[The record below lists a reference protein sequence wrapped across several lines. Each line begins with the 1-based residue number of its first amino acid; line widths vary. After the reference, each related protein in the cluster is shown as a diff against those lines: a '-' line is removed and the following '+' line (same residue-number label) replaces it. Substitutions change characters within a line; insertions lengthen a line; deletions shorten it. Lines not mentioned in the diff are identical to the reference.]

1 MKIEVHW
8 LIDGIMSVE
17 AETAEEAETLVA
29 EQLTELVKQTPELK
43 DKFGANAIQGQALNK
58 PEDTADVLKGYFSH
72 IAGIH
77 CNKRLVKPA

>member
-58 PEDTADVLKGYFSH
+58 PEDTADV
-72 IAGIH
+72 
-77 CNKRLVKPA
+77 

>member
-17 AETAEEAETLVA
+17 AETAEQAEKLVA
-29 EQLTELVKQTPELK
+29 EQLTELVKKTPELK

-58 PEDTADVLKGYFSH
+58 SASAEES
-72 IAGIH
+72 
-77 CNKRLVKPA
+77 

>member
-17 AETAEEAETLVA
+17 AETAEQAEKLVA
-29 EQLTELVKQTPELK
+29 EQLTQLIKQTPELR

-58 PEDTADVLKGYFSH
+58 PENTADG
-72 IAGIH
+72 
-77 CNKRLVKPA
+77 